1 MEQVANTNF
10 LVNLTNAY
18 SLLRKIKLHWKDGCS
33 TKQTKDTLTIVTD
46 SAIKL
51 TIQVSADV
59 L

>member
-1 MEQVANTNF
+1 MEQVSNTNF

-18 SLLRKIKLHWKDGCS
+18 SLLRKIKLFWKDSCS
-33 TKQTKDTLTIVTD
+33 TKQAKDTLTIVTD

-51 TIQVSADV
+51 TVQISADV